1 MGWASRHTFKFQAL
15 KILTHLRHPPVARVS
30 RCFQVAQT
38 SQDSTS
44 LKDTLVPIEPS
55 RPQGL
60 KPCTIPCIL
69 YSAFGFLYCRCFLY
83 RPQTLACARLLL
95 GRVNQVG
102 IFIMSFREYRYVT
115 SLLCFDRELI
125 YFEHNSFVA
134 YRGFR
139 HVLKQDQARKRRRTR
154 KKGDDIID
162 ADAMNAATS
171 AQDQQGDAP
180 SLDV

>member
-44 LKDTLVPIEPS
+44 LKDNLVPIEPS

-60 KPCTIPCIL
+60 KPCAIPCIL
-69 YSAFGFLYCRCFLY
+69 YSALICSASCIA
-83 RPQTLACARLLL
+83 LACARLLL

-125 YFEHNSFVA
+125 LFEHNSFVA
-134 YRGFR
+134 CRGFR
-139 HVLKQDQARKRRRTR
+139 HVLEQDQARKRRRTR

-162 ADAMNAATS
+162 ADAMNAATRP
-171 AQDQQGDAP
+171 AG
-180 SLDV
+180 